1 MTIQTTKGGITMK
14 KGKAIFSSVLLLSML
29 LAACN
34 TDTKDV
40 PESSATIP
48 DKQLNETTTEE
59 TNADDQAAMEQ
70 QPTNT
75 PKDQQPEDTADK
87 TTNSFITY
95 TSKGQNMQQE
105 AQTSTSEQSNYSIQH
120 TADFTLVAEEP
131 GRDSLYLKEDD
142 TLSMG
147 IEVLNKAEISFEG
160 VKTSAMETMAAI
172 APEGKYDE
180 LDLTQSIKD
189 QKGLLKSV
197 GYETVLDADKVQIIV
212 LENENQLIKLTIYDS
227 AEADL
232 TDAFLQMGLTIQ

>member
-1 MTIQTTKGGITMK
+1 MK
-14 KGKAIFSSVLLLSML
+14 KGMTIFSSVLLLSML

-48 DKQLNETTTEE
+48 DEQLDETTLEE
-59 TNADDQAAMEQ
+59 TDADDQPTTTQ
-70 QPTNT
+70 QPTDT
-75 PKDQQPEDTADK
+75 PKDQQPEDTVDK
-87 TTNSFITY
+87 TTKSFITY
-95 TSKGQNMQQE
+95 TSKGQKVQQE
-105 AQTSTSEQSNYSIQH
+105 AQTSTSEQLNYSIQH

-131 GRDSLYLKEDD
+131 GKDSLYLKEDD

-172 APEGKYDE
+172 ATDGKYDE

-189 QKGLLKSV
+189 QKDLLQSV
-197 GYETVLDADKVQIIV
+197 GYETVLDTDKVQIIV
-212 LENENQLIKLTIYDS
+212 LEHESQLIKLTIYDT